1 MKKELTRKPLFKYN
15 EMIGL
20 IICNYIISHLEE
32 LDKKT
37 IEIAEVEDK
46 KIFID
51 ISDYA
56 FMIQIYKDSK
66 KNSKCTKLSLKLN
79 DFHNTVDKLN
89 NFIQTNSTILHVS
102 EIYVKVV

>member
-1 MKKELTRKPLFKYN
+1 MKKELTRKPLFKYD

-20 IICNYIISHLEE
+20 IICNYVVSHLEE

-46 KIFID
+46 KIFVE

-56 FMIQIYKDSK
+56 FMIQIYKDVK
-66 KNSKCTKLSLKLN
+66 KNSKCKKLSLKLN
-79 DFHNTVDKLN
+79 NFHNTIDKLN
-89 NFIQTNSTILHVS
+89 NFIKENSTILNIS